1 MIIATTTIK
10 NGLET
15 TEPTLQSDHQKYFG
29 GLFWVIKRNYQLRWN
44 SGFLQQE
51 KGLART
57 GIEPATQGFSVL
69 PGHYHPLPLVASN
82 QPRQPKSTGEFRL
95 FP

>member
-1 MIIATTTIK
+1 M
-10 NGLET
+10 
-15 TEPTLQSDHQKYFG
+15 
-29 GLFWVIKRNYQLRWN
+29 V
-44 SGFLQQE
+44 
-51 KGLART
+51 ART

-69 PGHYHPLPLVASN
+69 PGHFLQLPLVASN

>member
-1 MIIATTTIK
+1 MP
-10 NGLET
+10 GV
-15 TEPTLQSDHQKYFG
+15 P
-29 GLFWVIKRNYQLRWN
+29 VIKRNYQLCWIPV
-44 SGFLQQE
+44 FLRQE

-69 PGHYHPLPLVASN
+69 PGHCHPLPLVASN
-82 QPRQPKSTGEFRL
+82 QPRQPKSTGEFQS